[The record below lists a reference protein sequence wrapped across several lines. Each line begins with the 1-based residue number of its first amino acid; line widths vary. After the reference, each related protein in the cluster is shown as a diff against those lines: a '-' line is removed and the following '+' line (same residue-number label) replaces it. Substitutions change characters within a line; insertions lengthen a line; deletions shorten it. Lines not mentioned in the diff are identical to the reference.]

1 MENKVAYEVIMCG
14 GEIKE
19 AFETKRRIEGLPP
32 SELVALLNYFSV
44 LNDTDMVWATKE
56 REEKNKKTRVELY
69 GKINKIKEELF
80 RYD

>member
-1 MENKVAYEVIMCG
+1 MENQIAYEVIMCG

-44 LNDTDMVWATKE
+44 LNERTMVWATEKDYE
-56 REEKNKKTRVELY
+56 RSKKTRVEIY
-69 GKINKIKEELF
+69 GKINKIKEELL